1 MWRLLALALLH
12 LARTA
17 ADTSTAERIR
27 SGQTSSFEEVS
38 RRLARAFRHDDDV
51 RAFVS
56 IFGAEALREAAAR
69 DADTANG
76 FSRGRL
82 HGVPFAIKDLFALD
96 GRDTRAGFAT
106 AVWEAERNA
115 TAVQTLLDEGAILLG
130 TTRLTE
136 GAWTEYASAC
146 LADGECPPR
155 NPFGAELWQGDSSS
169 GCGVGVAAGFF
180 PFCLATDTSG
190 SIRNPCL
197 MNSLTCVKP
206 RRNIL
211 SGDGVWPLSQRLDT
225 VGVMARTAAEI
236 GSVLGHDVDAAASGL
251 RLGVDWALV
260 AAAEP
265 ESVRPTLRDATALCE
280 GLGVRVENITG
291 KVVELIPLMDE
302 LGRGSRTTI
311 ARDVARN
318 YAGLDLEMG
327 GQLREL
333 VDLNVTEAQ
342 AAAVEGVAAAFGDR
356 WARAFGDLDA
366 VLLPVWGRPAPLA
379 EEIPAIVTTPALF
392 AEAVRYM
399 VPFNYADLPLV
410 VVPAAVSRC
419 RGGGACPYALRPRAF
434 QLVGRNEATLLRLAA
449 AYELERGELAFPLDP
464 KSSDAGAATLLFG
477 GALLT
482 LTAVVA
488 GAFFLVLV

>member
-27 SGQTSSFEEVS
+27 SGQTSSFEEIS
-38 RRLARAFRHDDDV
+38 RHLARAFRHEHDL
-51 RAFVS
+51 RAYVS
-56 IFGAEALREAAAR
+56 IFGAEALRAAAAR

-96 GRDTRAGFAT
+96 GYATRAGFAT

-155 NPFGAELWQGDSSS
+155 NPFGAQLWQGDSSS

-206 RRNIL
+206 RRNVL

-225 VGVMARTAAEI
+225 VGVMARTAAEVA
-236 GSVLGHDVDAAASGL
+236 SVLGEDVDDAAASGL

-260 AAAEP
+260 AAAEA
-265 ESVRPTLRDATALCE
+265 ESVQPTLRD
-280 GLGVRVENITG
+280 
-291 KVVELIPLMDE
+291 
-302 LGRGSRTTI
+302 
-311 ARDVARN
+311 
-318 YAGLDLEMG
+318 
-327 GQLREL
+327 
-333 VDLNVTEAQ
+333 
-342 AAAVEGVAAAFGDR
+342 
-356 WARAFGDLDA
+356 
-366 VLLPVWGRPAPLA
+366 
-379 EEIPAIVTTPALF
+379 
-392 AEAVRYM
+392 
-399 VPFNYADLPLV
+399 
-410 VVPAAVSRC
+410 
-419 RGGGACPYALRPRAF
+419 
-434 QLVGRNEATLLRLAA
+434 
-449 AYELERGELAFPLDP
+449 AYELERGELAYPLDP